1 MMFIDSLHRIR
12 ELLYQQ
18 QQQQSELLP
27 AGADRLMTPSRK
39 VATRPTEAPSYQGQ
53 VMKTRSLAVAETQL
67 S

>member
-1 MMFIDSLHRIR
+1 MVFIDSLHRIR
-12 ELLYQQ
+12 ELLYH

-27 AGADRLMTPSRK
+27 ADRLMTPSRK